1 MTTNQLHLFVIFLIS
16 GILVGLVFDFFRI
29 LRKSFKHKDV
39 VIYMQD
45 ILFWVLTGFLLLY
58 TTFIFNDGEF
68 RLFMLLGTFF
78 GVIIYLFTIS
88 KIFIKVNVKI
98 ISIIKKVFLCP
109 YTFLTINLKKINVKK
124 ERKKEGI

>member
-1 MTTNQLHLFVIFLIS
+1 MTLNQLHLFIIFLIDGLLI
-16 GILVGLVFDFFRI
+16 GILFDIFRV